1 MATAFLDLERGL
13 SLHSKILIS
22 GSVYHKYIVGSWALA
37 KDTTL
42 PWEVA
47 MAKFSMYLFGGMI
60 IGCF

>member
-1 MATAFLDLERGL
+1 MATAFLDLECGL

-22 GSVYHKYIVGSWALA
+22 GSVYHKYIVGSWAFA

-47 MAKFSMYLFGGMI
+47 MAALSMYLL
-60 IGCF
+60 